1 VQKELETEFIPDLYD
16 KAMGKMFNE
25 KYYEVEDE
33 EAVEDD
39 KVTLGLL

>member
-33 EAVEDD
+33 EAVADD